1 MILLDKTFLI
11 YLLNDTI
18 FLARKE
24 VAMKVGLEKTN
35 NGACRLPG
43 LSSCIMVPD
52 QGSLMH

>member
-1 MILLDKTFLI
+1 MILLDQTFLI

-43 LSSCIMVPD
+43 LSSRIMVPD